1 MVKLTNENIDD
12 ILTSALEGGVTAEW
26 CCNVK
31 VIGEYLGEYASEQI
45 SRGGQLLFSM
55 WDPTEAD
62 ETLTKED
69 FLEGFRKWYEEGG
82 DWYNAVSEDGV
93 DTGNIDAGRA
103 DAILQYALFGEIVY
117 G

>member
-1 MVKLTNENIDD
+1 MVNLTNENIDD
-12 ILTSALEGGVTAEW
+12 ILTTGLEGGVTAEW

-45 SRGGQLLFSM
+45 SRGGQLVFSM

-69 FLEGFRKWYEEGG
+69 LLEGFRKWYEEGG
-82 DWYNAVSEDGV
+82 DWYDAVSEHGV